1 MSTEQELALNT
12 PSGPTLLSVG
22 VFDGVHRGH
31 LSLVET
37 LLRRAQQRGLLG
49 GIVTFSP
56 HPQSVLHPT
65 ERTPLLAS
73 LEERVRLLHEAGVRL
88 VVPLTFTRALS
99 EYRPEQFVGLLAQ
112 YLKMSGLM
120 LGPDFSLG
128 KDRAGTMRTLEE
140 LGPRMGFDV
149 EEVPPFTIDGEV
161 VSSTA
166 IRQALADGDIPTATR
181 LLGRNFGVTAAV
193 VSTSRRGESLGF
205 PTANLDVDTDRAL
218 PRNGVYATI
227 AYLHGG
233 RYASV
238 TNIGHR
244 PTFGETELI
253 LETHILDF
261 SGSVYGETLTVEFAT
276 RLRDEV
282 AFQSPDQLVGQ
293 IRRDVE
299 AARQILRM
307 K

>member
-1 MSTEQELALNT
+1 
-12 PSGPTLLSVG
+12 
-22 VFDGVHRGH
+22 
-31 LSLVET
+31 
-37 LLRRAQQRGLLG
+37 
-49 GIVTFSP
+49 
-56 HPQSVLHPT
+56 VLHPT

-99 EYRPEQFVGLLAQ
+99 EYPPEQFVGLLAQ

-149 EEVPPFTIDGEV
+149 EEVPPFTIEGEV

-166 IRQALADGDIPTATR
+166 IRQALADGDIATTTR
-181 LLGRNFGVTAAV
+181 LLGRSFGVTGTV
-193 VSTSRRGESLGF
+193 VSTSKRGANLGF
-205 PTANLDVDTDRAL
+205 PTANLDVDTGRAL

-227 AYLHGG
+227 AYVRSS

-238 TNIGHR
+238 TNIGYR
-244 PTFGETELI
+244 PTFGDTERV

-261 SGSVYGETLTVEFAT
+261 SGSIYGETLTVEFAA

-299 AARQILRM
+299 AARQILGT

>member
-1 MSTEQELALNT
+1 MSTEQELALHT

-22 VFDGVHRGH
+22 VFDGVHSGH

-37 LLRRAQQRGLLG
+37 LIKRAQQRGLLG

-99 EYRPEQFVGLLAQ
+99 EYHPEQFVGLLTQ

-128 KDRAGTMRTLEE
+128 KDRAGTMQTLEE

-149 EEVPPFTIDGEV
+149 EEVPPFTIEGEV

-166 IRQALADGDIPTATR
+166 IRQALADGDIATTTR
-181 LLGRNFGVTAAV
+181 LLGRSFGVTGTV
-193 VSTSRRGESLGF
+193 VSTSKRGANLGF
-205 PTANLDVDTDRAL
+205 PTANLDVDTGRAL

-227 AYLHGG
+227 AYVRSS

-238 TNIGHR
+238 TNIGYR
-244 PTFGETELI
+244 PTFGDTERV

-261 SGSVYGETLTVEFAT
+261 SGSIYGETLTVEFAA

-293 IRRDVE
+293 IRQDVE
-299 AARQILRM
+299 AARRILGTN
-307 K
+307 